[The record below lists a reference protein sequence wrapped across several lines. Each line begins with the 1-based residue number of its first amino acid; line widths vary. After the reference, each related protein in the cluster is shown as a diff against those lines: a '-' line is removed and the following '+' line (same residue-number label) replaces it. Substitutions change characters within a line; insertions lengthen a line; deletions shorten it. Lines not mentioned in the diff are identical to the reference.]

1 MVSKKERP
9 NSLLSKIHIE
19 KKKENDLDISAKPD
33 YSDPQQNIPDS
44 ENTSSNEKV
53 TGKKRIMNKSFFFS
67 RLLLIFSLVILIVSL
82 VLLGYKIWSRTIG
95 FPQYLEP
102 NTQMYNLIDPIE
114 KNLTLREI
122 FYDEHTQYEIQST
135 NNDVLSDNIN
145 PLADTQGTI
154 EENENIAEDVNEQLQ
169 PASITTDSLEDYYR
183 IAPIQIRQANRFLTL
198 SGYQYPDLSQYSAIS
213 IIAVNLD
220 TGEVLFSKEADKVWP
235 IASITKMI
243 SALVILDKWS
253 PDDEII
259 ASGDDYVQIERHVGL
274 REGETFSVKEGLEM
288 MIMYS
293 YNDVPVAFARAYDGG
308 YPAFVNAMN
317 QKAKELG
324 MDSSHFEVVEG
335 LSGDNV
341 STANDLISLTREFL
355 ENDLCR
361 EISSTKN
368 QSVSLVD
375 SSGNSRNIEF
385 ANTNQLIF
393 SVPENVGI
401 KTGFLYVSGENFVSL
416 FNYDNLGTKNE
427 IVIVVLG
434 SSDRFGE
441 TNSLFQSIKNY

>member
-135 NNDVLSDNIN
+135 NNDVSSDNIN

-198 SGYQYPDLSQYSAIS
+198 S
-213 IIAVNLD
+213 
-220 TGEVLFSKEADKVWP
+220 
-235 IASITKMI
+235 
-243 SALVILDKWS
+243 
-253 PDDEII
+253 
-259 ASGDDYVQIERHVGL
+259 
-274 REGETFSVKEGLEM
+274 
-288 MIMYS
+288 
-293 YNDVPVAFARAYDGG
+293 
-308 YPAFVNAMN
+308 
-317 QKAKELG
+317 
-324 MDSSHFEVVEG
+324 
-335 LSGDNV
+335 
-341 STANDLISLTREFL
+341 
-355 ENDLCR
+355 
-361 EISSTKN
+361 
-368 QSVSLVD
+368 
-375 SSGNSRNIEF
+375 
-385 ANTNQLIF
+385 
-393 SVPENVGI
+393 
-401 KTGFLYVSGENFVSL
+401 
-416 FNYDNLGTKNE
+416 
-427 IVIVVLG
+427 
-434 SSDRFGE
+434 
-441 TNSLFQSIKNY
+441 

>member
-1 MVSKKERP
+1 
-9 NSLLSKIHIE
+9 
-19 KKKENDLDISAKPD
+19 
-33 YSDPQQNIPDS
+33 
-44 ENTSSNEKV
+44 
-53 TGKKRIMNKSFFFS
+53 
-67 RLLLIFSLVILIVSL
+67 
-82 VLLGYKIWSRTIG
+82 
-95 FPQYLEP
+95 
-102 NTQMYNLIDPIE
+102 
-114 KNLTLREI
+114 
-122 FYDEHTQYEIQST
+122 
-135 NNDVLSDNIN
+135 
-145 PLADTQGTI
+145 
-154 EENENIAEDVNEQLQ
+154 
-169 PASITTDSLEDYYR
+169 YR

-198 SGYQYPDLSQYSAIS
+198 SEYQYPDLSQYSAVS

-220 TGEVLFSKEADKVWP
+220 TGEILFSKEADKVWP
-235 IASITKMI
+235 IASITKMM

-253 PDDEII
+253 LDDEIV

-274 REGETFSVKEGLEM
+274 RDGETFSVKEGLEM